1 MRAVIGCS
9 PEEAVAQLKQGNPVA
24 LPTETVYGLAAP
36 LWDEDAILKIY
47 TLKQR
52 PLNNPFIVHVLDE
65 CQLDQVAYVNA
76 QATKLIN
83 VFWPGPLTLILPKK
97 PCVPLVVT
105 AQQSSVAVRAPSSPL
120 FRKVLELLGAPLVA
134 PSANK
139 FQQVSPTC
147 AQHVMHGMG
156 DTLSYIL
163 DGGPCPLGVESTILS
178 LLNEQHPT
186 LLRYGP
192 IAKESIEDVL
202 KQSVHIPLADE
213 NDRPTKLCPGLF
225 KKHYSP
231 HIPLYLVDKLQGFK
245 PPQHLEQQFHQ
256 RAAHVFFT
264 RPRRILT
271 GKEFYLTENEDLA
284 EAAANLFA
292 TLQHLDQ
299 CHFKS
304 IWIETVPHKG
314 IGYAINDRLNRAA
327 HDRFP

>member
-1 MRAVIGCS
+1 MRAAIGCS

-24 LPTETVYGLAAP
+24 LPTETVYGLVAP
-36 LWDEDAILKIY
+36 LWSEDAILKVY
-47 TLKQR
+47 TFKQR
-52 PLNNPFIVHVLDE
+52 PLNNPLIVHVLDE

-76 QATKLIN
+76 QATKLVN

-97 PCVPLVVT
+97 LSVPLIVT

-120 FRKVLELLGAPLVA
+120 FRKVLALLGTPLVA

-156 DTLSYIL
+156 DTISYIL
-163 DGGPCPLGVESTILS
+163 DGGPCSLGIESTILS
-178 LLNEQHPT
+178 LLDEQHPT

-192 IAKESIEDVL
+192 ISKESLENVL
-202 KQSVHIPLADE
+202 EQSIHMPTADTS
-213 NDRPTKLCPGLF
+213 DHATKLCPGLF

-231 HIPLYLVDKLQGFK
+231 HTPLYLVDKLQGFK
-245 PPQHLEQQFHQ
+245 PPQHLEQQFKQ
-256 RAAHVFFT
+256 QSAYIFFT
-264 RPRRILT
+264 RPQRTLT
-271 GKEFYLTENEDLA
+271 EKEFYLTENEDLT

-292 TLQHLDQ
+292 TLQYLDQ
-299 CHFKS
+299 RHFQS
-304 IWIETVPHKG
+304 IWIEKVPPKG

-327 HDRFP
+327 QDCFL

>member
-36 LWDEDAILKIY
+36 LWDEDAILKVY
-47 TLKQR
+47 ALKQR
-52 PLNNPFIVHVLDE
+52 PSNNPLIVHVLDE
-65 CQLDQVAYVNA
+65 CQLKRVAHVNA
-76 QATKLIN
+76 QAAKLVN

-97 PCVPLVVT
+97 PCVPLIVT
-105 AQQSSVAVRAPSSPL
+105 AQQSSVAVRAPNAPL
-120 FRKVLELLGAPLVA
+120 FRKVLELLGMPLVA

-163 DGGPCPLGVESTILS
+163 DGGLCPLGIESTILS
-178 LLNEQHPT
+178 LLDEQHPT

-192 IAKESIEDVL
+192 IPKEALEDVL
-202 KQSVHIPLADE
+202 KHSVHISPADTS
-213 NDRPTKLCPGLF
+213 DHATKLCPGLF

-231 HIPLYLVDKLQGFK
+231 HTPLYLVDKLQGFK

-256 RAAHVFFT
+256 QAAYVFFT
-264 RPRRILT
+264 RPHRTLT
-271 GKEFYLTENEDLA
+271 GKEFYLTENEDLT

-292 TLQHLDQ
+292 TLQDLDQ
-299 CHFKS
+299 GHFKS
-304 IWIETVPHKG
+304 IWIETVPHQG
-314 IGYAINDRLNRAA
+314 IGCAINDRLNRAA
-327 HDRFP
+327 HDRFL